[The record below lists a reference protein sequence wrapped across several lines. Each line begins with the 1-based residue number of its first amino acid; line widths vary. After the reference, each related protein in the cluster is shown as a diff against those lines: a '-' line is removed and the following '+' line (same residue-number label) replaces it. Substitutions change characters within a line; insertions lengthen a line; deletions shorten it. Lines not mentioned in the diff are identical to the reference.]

1 MNNTIENSLN
11 DLVVRSFKT
20 VYEMINDRKI
30 DTSYIDNITYNE
42 LNEFIKNNE
51 NYIEIKVKDNFL
63 ILYYLQKIDS
73 KNIDIINKIILNFYN
88 NNKTDNNKTDNNKT
102 DNNKTD
108 NNKTDNNKTD
118 NNKTDNNK
126 TDNNIILI
134 TKDKIKTNNL
144 KNILNYNLNKNIE
157 LFTIKELLFNPYRH
171 ELVPKHEPITDKKVI
186 NNLIKLYKLKNIH
199 QFPLLLSKDPICKY
213 LNIPK
218 NSLVKITRPSQTAG
232 EYIMY
237 RCVV

>member
-11 DLVVRSFKT
+11 DLVARSFKT
-20 VYEMINDRKI
+20 VCEMLNDRKI
-30 DTSYIDNITYNE
+30 DTSYINNITENE

-51 NYIEIKVKDNFL
+51 NYIEIKVKEDFL

-73 KNIDIINKIILNFYN
+73 KNIEIINNIILNFYN
-88 NNKTDNNKTDNNKT
+88 NNKTDNTNNNKT
-102 DNNKTD
+102 EI
-108 NNKTDNNKTD
+108 
-118 NNKTDNNK
+118 
-126 TDNNIILI
+126 NNIILV

-144 KNILNYNLNKNIE
+144 KNILNFNFNKNIE

-171 ELVPKHEPITDKKVI
+171 ELVPKHEPITDKKTIEQLI
-186 NNLIKLYKLKNIH
+186 NLYKLKNIH

-218 NSLVKITRPSQTAG
+218 NSLVKITRPSKTSG

>member
-11 DLVVRSFKT
+11 DLVARSFKT
-20 VYEMINDRKI
+20 VCEMLNDRKI
-30 DTSYIDNITYNE
+30 DTSYINNITENE

-51 NYIEIKVKDNFL
+51 NYIEIKVKEDFL

-73 KNIDIINKIILNFYN
+73 KNIEIINNIILNFYN
-88 NNKTDNNKTDNNKT
+88 NNKTDNTNDNKTEI
-102 DNNKTD
+102 
-108 NNKTDNNKTD
+108 
-118 NNKTDNNK
+118 
-126 TDNNIILI
+126 NNIILI

-144 KNILNYNLNKNIE
+144 KNILNFNLNKNIE

-171 ELVPKHEPITDKKVI
+171 ELVPKHEPITDKKTIEHLI
-186 NNLIKLYKLKNIH
+186 NLYKLKNIH

-218 NSLVKITRPSQTAG
+218 NSLVKITRPSKTSG

>member
-1 MNNTIENSLN
+1 MNNTIKNSLN

-20 VYEMINDRKI
+20 VCEMLNDRKI
-30 DTSYIDNITYNE
+30 DTSYIDNITEKE

-51 NYIEIKVKDNFL
+51 NYIEIKVKEDFL

-73 KNIDIINKIILNFYN
+73 KNIEIINNIILNFYN
-88 NNKTDNNKTDNNKT
+88 NNKTDNTNNNKT
-102 DNNKTD
+102 EI
-108 NNKTDNNKTD
+108 
-118 NNKTDNNK
+118 
-126 TDNNIILI
+126 NNIILI

-144 KNILNYNLNKNIE
+144 KNILNFNLNKNIE

-171 ELVPKHEPITDKKVI
+171 ELVPKHEPITDKKTI
-186 NNLIKLYKLKNIH
+186 DDLISLYKLKNIH
-199 QFPLLLSKDPICKY
+199 QFPLLLRKDPICKY

-218 NSLVKITRPSQTAG
+218 NSLVKITRASQTSG
-232 EYIMY
+232 EYIIY

>member
-11 DLVVRSFKT
+11 DLVARSFKT
-20 VYEMINDRKI
+20 VCEMLNDRKI
-30 DTSYIDNITYNE
+30 DTSYINNITENE

-51 NYIEIKVKDNFL
+51 NYIEIKVKEDFL

-73 KNIDIINKIILNFYN
+73 KNIEIINNIILNFYN
-88 NNKTDNNKTDNNKT
+88 NNKTDNTNDNKTEI
-102 DNNKTD
+102 
-108 NNKTDNNKTD
+108 
-118 NNKTDNNK
+118 
-126 TDNNIILI
+126 NNIILI

-144 KNILNYNLNKNIE
+144 KNILNFNFNKNIE

-171 ELVPKHEPITDKKVI
+171 ELVPKHEPITDKKTIEHLI
-186 NNLIKLYKLKNIH
+186 NLYKLKNIH

-218 NSLVKITRPSQTAG
+218 NSLVKITRPSKTSG

>member
-11 DLVVRSFKT
+11 DLVTRSFKT
-20 VYEMINDRKI
+20 VCEMLNDRKI
-30 DTSYIDNITYNE
+30 DTSYINNITVKE
-42 LNEFIKNNE
+42 LNEFITNNE
-51 NYIEIKVKDNFL
+51 NYIEIKVKEDFL

-73 KNIDIINKIILNFYN
+73 KNIEIINNIILNFYN
-88 NNKTDNNKTDNNKT
+88 NNKTDNKTDNKT
-102 DNNKTD
+102 KY
-108 NNKTDNNKTD
+108 
-118 NNKTDNNK
+118 
-126 TDNNIILI
+126 NNIILI

-144 KNILNYNLNKNIE
+144 KNILNFNFNKNIE

-171 ELVPKHEPITDKKVI
+171 ELVPKHEPITDKKTIEDLI
-186 NNLIKLYKLKNIH
+186 NLYKLKNIY

-218 NSLVKITRPSQTAG
+218 NSLVKITRASQTSG
-232 EYIMY
+232 EYIIY

>member
-11 DLVVRSFKT
+11 DLVIRSFKT
-20 VYEMINDRKI
+20 VCEMLNDRKI
-30 DTSYIDNITYNE
+30 DTSYINNITENE

-51 NYIEIKVKDNFL
+51 NYIEIKAKDDFL

-73 KNIDIINKIILNFYN
+73 KNIEIINNIILNFYN
-88 NNKTDNNKTDNNKT
+88 NNKTDNKTDNKT
-102 DNNKTD
+102 KN
-108 NNKTDNNKTD
+108 
-118 NNKTDNNK
+118 
-126 TDNNIILI
+126 NNIILI

-144 KNILNYNLNKNIE
+144 KNILNFNLNKNIE

-171 ELVPKHEPITDKKVI
+171 ELVPKHEPITDKKTIEDLI
-186 NNLIKLYKLKNIH
+186 NLYKLRNIH

-218 NSLVKITRPSQTAG
+218 NSLVKITRTSQTSG
-232 EYIMY
+232 EYIIY